1 MKTSKK
7 VNGAFVGVKGLKIKT
22 WMEAVMAAA
31 KQNEISDLV
40 VFLQLR
46 NLLTDASRWSRH
58 DNRKTEPE
66 SKFIAEVEKILP
78 GTADVFYSGP
88 DGFPLWEILE
98 GNMEIC
104 QQVVDSEIYQITG
117 VTPDESWS
125 FHQRVMVIFS
135 HRFPRDI
142 DLQKL
147 WDLISEDR
155 SKELH
160 EDFNVLALTAKDVQ
174 SIDNIP
180 KWLTG
185 SEQNWE
191 RLWGSNWEQRFSGE
205 WVTANNQSIV
215 KDSSVITLSAGQI
228 ITTIAL
234 YVLSLKKNELLPH
247 CHYLVRGVLAK
258 AIKEQVSFGAT
269 IAEFLSTEEWSYKNL
284 VATD

>member
-7 VNGAFVGVKGLKIKT
+7 VNGAFVGVTGLKIKI
-22 WMEAVMAAA
+22 WVEAVMAAA
-31 KQNEISDLV
+31 KQSEISDLV
-40 VFLQLR
+40 RFFDLKYLPT
-46 NLLTDASRWSRH
+46 NASRWSRH
-58 DNRKTEPE
+58 ENRKTEPE
-66 SKFIAEVEKILP
+66 SNFIAQVEGILP
-78 GTADVFYSGP
+78 GTAEVYYSGP

-104 QQVVDSEIYQITG
+104 QQTVDKEIAQITG

-147 WDLISEDR
+147 WDLISADR
-155 SKELH
+155 SRELH
-160 EDFNVLALTAKDVQ
+160 EDFNVLALTAKEVQ

-180 KWLTG
+180 KWLVG

-191 RLWGSNWEQRFSGE
+191 RLLGRNWEQKFSDE

-215 KDSSVITLSAGQI
+215 KDSNVITLSAGQI
-228 ITTIAL
+228 VTTIAL

-258 AIKEQVSFGAT
+258 AVKEQVSFGT
-269 IAEFLSTEEWSYKNL
+269 TLAEFLNTEEWSYKNL
-284 VATD
+284 VPTE